1 MTSIVIFTISGMIVF
16 LLPLA
21 KRLESKQGKSFLIFR
36 LISKGDF
43 YVREIY
49 HWMMHLYFEGKER
62 SSFLIKRQIP
72 LHSKNFSNKL
82 TVYLREKRIR
92 YFNNM
97 RDSRLL
103 KKSDGISEFFKNMS
117 NLEKGNGEINDVYY
131 DGSQNSKK
139 ELD

>member
-49 HWMMHLYFEGKER
+49 HWMVHLYFEGKER

>member
-82 TVYLREKRIR
+82 TVYLREKRIQ

>member
-82 TVYLREKRIR
+82 TVYLREKRIQ
-92 YFNNM
+92 
-97 RDSRLL
+97 
-103 KKSDGISEFFKNMS
+103 FFKNMS

>member
-1 MTSIVIFTISGMIVF
+1 V
-16 LLPLA
+16 
-21 KRLESKQGKSFLIFR
+21 
-36 LISKGDF
+36 
-43 YVREIY
+43 
-49 HWMMHLYFEGKER
+49 HLYFEGKER

>member
-49 HWMMHLYFEGKER
+49 HWMVHLYFEGKER

-82 TVYLREKRIR
+82 TVYLREKRIQ